1 MNGKQLKNSIL
12 QWAIQGK
19 LVPQDPN
26 DEPASVLLERIR
38 EEKARL
44 VKEKKI
50 KKDKNESIIYRGEDN
65 SYYEKFLATG
75 EVKCIDEEIPF
86 EIPSSWEWCRL
97 GSIAEIIGGYAF
109 PSHTLKGNQGTRVIR
124 ISDITENGFTN
135 SRLVRYNGS
144 PVSDIYR
151 IQKFDILM
159 AMTGGT
165 VGKSLFVESMS
176 EDMLLNQRVAII
188 RNRHICADY
197 LNLVIKAPHIASVI
211 SDRKNSTNDNISMVD
226 IYDFFIPVP
235 PIENQK
241 RIVTKYNELLPLVN
255 KYGHA
260 DHLAECLN
268 NGIKDKLRK
277 SILQEA
283 IQGRLVPQIAEEG
296 TVQELLEQIKQEK
309 AWLVKGGKLKKSAL
323 QDSVIFRGDDNKYYE
338 QIGTE
343 IIDITDEIPFEI
355 PKNWIWTRL
364 KNCCSVCT
372 GATFKKEEVES
383 EHCGIRVLRG
393 GNIKPFQLCTK
404 PDDIFIPQSKVKE
417 DILLK
422 HNDIVTPAVTSLENI
437 GKMAIVELDMPHTTV
452 GGFVFIIRPLGGGE
466 SLSKYLLAFM
476 SSPSAID
483 FMKSITNKS
492 GQAFYNIGK
501 ERLVTALVPIPPL
514 AEQERIVSKIEK
526 LFEQLR

>member
-86 EIPSSWEWCRL
+86 EIPQGWEWCRF
-97 GSIAEIIGGYAF
+97 GSLMINRDSERIPLSVAQRQ
-109 PSHTLKGNQGTRVIR
+109 TLKKVYDYYGASGVI
-124 ISDITENGFTN
+124 DKVDKY
-135 SRLVRYNGS
+135 L
-144 PVSDIYR
+144 
-151 IQKFDILM
+151 FDKDLLLIGEDGANLINRSTPI
-159 AMTGGT
+159 AFIAKGKYWVNNHAHVLDVCGG
-165 VGKSLFVESMS
+165 
-176 EDMLLNQRVAII
+176 
-188 RNRHICADY
+188 
-197 LNLVIKAPHIASVI
+197 LNLAYIALFINAI
-211 SDRKNSTNDNISMVD
+211 SLVNYVTGTAQPKMNQEKMNSILVT
-226 IYDFFIPVP
+226 VP
-235 PIENQK
+235 PISEQA
-241 RIVTKYNELLPLVN
+241 RIVNQIESLQPLIIRYDKAQSELN
-255 KYGHA
+255 I
-260 DHLAECLN
+260 LN
-268 NGIKDKLRK
+268 TSVKEQLKK

-283 IQGRLVPQIAEEG
+283 IQGHLVPQIVEEG
-296 TVQELLEQIKQEK
+296 TAEELLAEIRKEK
-309 AWLVKGGKLKKSAL
+309 KRLVNEGKLKKSAL
-323 QDSVIFRGDDNKYYE
+323 NDSIIFKGDDNKYYE

-343 IIDITDEIPFEI
+343 IIDITDEIPFDI
-355 PKNWIWTRL
+355 PKSWIWTRL
-364 KNCCSVCT
+364 KNFCFVCT
-372 GATFKKEEVES
+372 GATFKKEEMES

-437 GKMAIVELDMPHTTV
+437 GKMARVELDMPHTTV

-514 AEQERIVSKIEK
+514 AEQELIVSKIEK

>member
-1 MNGKQLKNSIL
+1 M
-12 QWAIQGK
+12 
-19 LVPQDPN
+19 V
-26 DEPASVLLERIR
+26 SVL
-38 EEKARL
+38 
-44 VKEKKI
+44 
-50 KKDKNESIIYRGEDN
+50 S

-255 KYGHA
+255 KCGHA

-283 IQGRLVPQIAEEG
+283 IQGRLVPQIAEES
-296 TVQELLEQIKQEK
+296 TVQELLEQIKQKK
-309 AWLVKGGKLKKSAL
+309 ARLVKGGKLKKSAL
-323 QDSVIFRGDDNKYYE
+323 QDSVIFRGDDNKYWE
-338 QIGTE
+338 KVGKE
-343 IIDITDEIPFEI
+343 MRCIDDEIPFEI
-355 PKNWIWTRL
+355 PASWQWVR
-364 KNCCSVCT
+364 
-372 GATFKKEEVES
+372 
-383 EHCGIRVLRG
+383 
-393 GNIKPFQLCTK
+393 IK
-404 PDDIFIPQSKVKE
+404 DIFQINPKNVAEDNCISAFIPMEKICATYGSEFSYDEVQWKTIKTGYTHFADGDVVFAKITPCFQNRKSAIFIGLPNGIGAGTTELKVMRPYGE
-417 DILLK
+417 TINRWYLLYFLK
-422 HNDIVTPAVTSLENI
+422 SPYFIDEAQFKGTANQQRIITGYLEN
-437 GKMAIVELDMPHTTV
+437 KL
-452 GGFVFIIRPLGGGE
+452 FPL
-466 SLSKYLLAFM
+466 
-476 SSPSAID
+476 
-483 FMKSITNKS
+483 
-492 GQAFYNIGK
+492 
-501 ERLVTALVPIPPL
+501 PPKF
-514 AEQERIVSKIEK
+514 EQDRIVQQIK
-526 LFEQLR
+526 QLASIMSR

>member
-255 KYGHA
+255 KCGHA

-323 QDSVIFRGDDNKYYE
+323 QDSVIFRGDDNKYWE
-338 QIGTE
+338 KVGKE
-343 IIDITDEIPFEI
+343 MRCIDDEIPFEI
-355 PKNWIWTRL
+355 PASWQWVR
-364 KNCCSVCT
+364 
-372 GATFKKEEVES
+372 
-383 EHCGIRVLRG
+383 
-393 GNIKPFQLCTK
+393 IK
-404 PDDIFIPQSKVKE
+404 DIFKINPKNVAEDNCISAFIPMEKICATYGSEFSYDEVQWKTIKTGYTHFADGDVVFAKITPCFQNRKSAIFIGLPNGIGAGTTELKVMRPYGE
-417 DILLK
+417 TINRWYLLYFLK
-422 HNDIVTPAVTSLENI
+422 SPYFIDEAQFKGTANQQRIITGYLEN
-437 GKMAIVELDMPHTTV
+437 KL
-452 GGFVFIIRPLGGGE
+452 FPL
-466 SLSKYLLAFM
+466 
-476 SSPSAID
+476 
-483 FMKSITNKS
+483 
-492 GQAFYNIGK
+492 
-501 ERLVTALVPIPPL
+501 PPKF
-514 AEQERIVSKIEK
+514 EQDRIVQQIK
-526 LFEQLR
+526 QLASIMSR

>member
-124 ISDITENGFTN
+124 ISDITEKGFTN

-323 QDSVIFRGDDNKYYE
+323 QDSVIFRGDDNKYWE
-338 QIGTE
+338 KLGKE
-343 IIDITDEIPFEI
+343 IHCIDDEIPFEI
-355 PKNWIWTRL
+355 PASWQWVR
-364 KNCCSVCT
+364 
-372 GATFKKEEVES
+372 
-383 EHCGIRVLRG
+383 
-393 GNIKPFQLCTK
+393 IK
-404 PDDIFIPQSKVKE
+404 DIFQINPKNVAEDNCISAFIPMEKICATYGSEFSYDEVQWKTIKTGYTHFADGDVVFAKITPCFQNRKSAIFIGLPNGIGAGTTELKVMRPYGE
-417 DILLK
+417 TINRWYLLYFLK
-422 HNDIVTPAVTSLENI
+422 SPYFIDEAQFKGTANQQRIITGYLEN
-437 GKMAIVELDMPHTTV
+437 KL
-452 GGFVFIIRPLGGGE
+452 FPL
-466 SLSKYLLAFM
+466 
-476 SSPSAID
+476 
-483 FMKSITNKS
+483 
-492 GQAFYNIGK
+492 
-501 ERLVTALVPIPPL
+501 PPKF
-514 AEQERIVSKIEK
+514 EQDRIVQQIK
-526 LFEQLR
+526 QLASIMSR

>member
-1 MNGKQLKNSIL
+1 MVSAL
-12 QWAIQGK
+12 
-19 LVPQDPN
+19 
-26 DEPASVLLERIR
+26 
-38 EEKARL
+38 
-44 VKEKKI
+44 
-50 KKDKNESIIYRGEDN
+50 N
-65 SYYEKFLATG
+65 SYYEKFVATG

-323 QDSVIFRGDDNKYYE
+323 QDSVIFRGDDNKYWE
-338 QIGTE
+338 KLGKE
-343 IIDITDEIPFEI
+343 IHCIDDEIPFEI
-355 PKNWIWTRL
+355 PASWQWVR
-364 KNCCSVCT
+364 
-372 GATFKKEEVES
+372 
-383 EHCGIRVLRG
+383 
-393 GNIKPFQLCTK
+393 IK
-404 PDDIFIPQSKVKE
+404 DIFQINPKNVAEDNCISAFIPMEKICATYGSEFSYDEVQWKTIKTGYTHFADGDVVFAKITPCFQNRKSAIFIGLPNGIGAGTTELKVMRPYGE
-417 DILLK
+417 TINRWYLLYFLK
-422 HNDIVTPAVTSLENI
+422 SPYFIDEAQFKGTANQQRIITGYLEN
-437 GKMAIVELDMPHTTV
+437 KL
-452 GGFVFIIRPLGGGE
+452 FPL
-466 SLSKYLLAFM
+466 
-476 SSPSAID
+476 
-483 FMKSITNKS
+483 
-492 GQAFYNIGK
+492 
-501 ERLVTALVPIPPL
+501 PPKF
-514 AEQERIVSKIEK
+514 EQDRIVQQIK
-526 LFEQLR
+526 QLASIMSR

>member
-1 MNGKQLKNSIL
+1 M
-12 QWAIQGK
+12 
-19 LVPQDPN
+19 V
-26 DEPASVLLERIR
+26 SVL
-38 EEKARL
+38 
-44 VKEKKI
+44 
-50 KKDKNESIIYRGEDN
+50 S

-323 QDSVIFRGDDNKYYE
+323 QDSVIFRGDDNKYWE
-338 QIGTE
+338 KLGKE
-343 IIDITDEIPFEI
+343 IHCIDDEIPFEI
-355 PKNWIWTRL
+355 PASWQWVR
-364 KNCCSVCT
+364 
-372 GATFKKEEVES
+372 
-383 EHCGIRVLRG
+383 
-393 GNIKPFQLCTK
+393 IK
-404 PDDIFIPQSKVKE
+404 DIFKINPKNVAEDNCISAFIPMEKICATYGSEFSYDEVQWKTIKTGYTHFADGDVVFAKITPCFQNRKSAIFIGLPNGIGAGTTELKVMRPYGE
-417 DILLK
+417 TINRWYLLYFLK
-422 HNDIVTPAVTSLENI
+422 SPYFIDEAQFKGTANQQRIITGYLEN
-437 GKMAIVELDMPHTTV
+437 KL
-452 GGFVFIIRPLGGGE
+452 FPL
-466 SLSKYLLAFM
+466 
-476 SSPSAID
+476 
-483 FMKSITNKS
+483 
-492 GQAFYNIGK
+492 
-501 ERLVTALVPIPPL
+501 PPKF
-514 AEQERIVSKIEK
+514 EQDRIVQQIK
-526 LFEQLR
+526 QLASIMSR